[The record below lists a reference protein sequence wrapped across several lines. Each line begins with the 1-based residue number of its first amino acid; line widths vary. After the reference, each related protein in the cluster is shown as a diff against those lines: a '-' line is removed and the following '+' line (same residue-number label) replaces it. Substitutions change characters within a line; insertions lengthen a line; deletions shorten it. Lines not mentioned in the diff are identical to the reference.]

1 MAGNAESSPNAAG
14 AGPVN
19 PDVHARNARDP
30 AETLS
35 FVRRVM
41 ARTQQRVED
50 GGGVLIWWGGLTAL
64 AVAATWGIAFLGWPS
79 APSVWGVWIGHNLL
93 GWAGTLW
100 AVRRSGTLSP
110 VGRQD
115 LATFAVFTV
124 AIWCFMV
131 GAVGSGAVEGWAV
144 FTMVQLLIGMVL
156 AFSAILEHKAG
167 LAVIGLVLI
176 VTVPALLI
184 AAPKWA
190 WIGSSVLCTA
200 AMLAGGAIAAL
211 TWRKRR
217 AARGQ

>member
-1 MAGNAESSPNAAG
+1 MAVNAESSPNAAG

-19 PDVHARNARDP
+19 PDGHARGAGGP

-35 FVRRVM
+35 FVRGVM

-50 GGGVLIWWGGLTAL
+50 GGGIMIWWGGLTAL
-64 AVAATWGIAFLGWPS
+64 AVAATWGVAFLGWPS
-79 APSVWGVWIGHNLL
+79 APTVWGIWIGHNLL

-100 AVRRSGTLSP
+100 AVRRSGALSP
-110 VGRQD
+110 VARQD

-131 GAVGSGAVEGWAV
+131 GALGSGAVEGWAL
-144 FTMVQLLIGMVL
+144 FTMVQLLIGLVM
-156 AFSAILEHKAG
+156 AFSAILEHKTSLG
-167 LAVIGLVLI
+167 IMGLVLI

-184 AAPKWA
+184 ASPKWA

-200 AMLAGGAIAAL
+200 AMLVGGVIATL
-211 TWRKRR
+211 IWRKRR
-217 AARGQ
+217 AAQGR